1 MKNKFF
7 IIFTVCLL
15 LTGFTTAQE
24 NLNKTIQFHYK
35 YGKIID
41 EEPPE
46 PSAFLQAKKVER
58 PRIYLLSC
66 FASGGNGEETF
77 SNCIDLSEVSSIYLY
92 TEVFALLKTNVRF
105 HIAFIGP
112 ETIIL
117 SSEEFFEWKKN
128 ECSFFVAEIVPE
140 EWEPGVYTIVW
151 IAEIKEAGGGV
162 GLKKQCVVKFY
173 KK

>member
-1 MKNKFF
+1 MTNKFF
-7 IIFTVCLL
+7 VIFTVCLL

-24 NLNKTIQFHYK
+24 KPTKTFRSHYK
-35 YGKIID
+35 FGKITA
-41 EEPPE
+41 EE

-66 FASGGNGEETF
+66 FASAENDEETF
-77 SNCIDLSEVSSIYLY
+77 SNCIELSEVSSIYLY

-128 ECSFFVAEIVPE
+128 ECSFFVAELVPE
-140 EWEPGVYTIVW
+140 EWKPGVYTVVW
-151 IAEIKEAGGGV
+151 IAEIKEPGGGV
-162 GLKKQCVVKFY
+162 GLKKQCVVRFY
-173 KK
+173 